1 MNKTFILLIA
11 LFLSAALPSFSAK
24 NDSSTN
30 PSYEELNQVVHP
42 VALLVLFDGAPGIA
56 TNIPKETTIPIEA
69 KSANIQCIGIN
80 QMQLFLSDTTY
91 NRIKNT
97 IEFCMKKYNIPNGN
111 ILIGGFSLGGYTTV
125 RFTEMA
131 KEKGHLT
138 VIPRA
143 IFGVDPMLDHI
154 AVYNYALKELNRN
167 CNNEGSEKYGKP
179 EAWWLKNYYTT
190 NFGVPDKDST
200 IYISRS
206 AYSAGLSDG
215 GNAKFILDIPIRIY
229 HETDVMW
236 YIKERCRDITDEN
249 IIVGSQLINFLYN
262 HGNKKAILIE
272 TKDKG
277 MRSDGR
283 RHPHSWSIADPKET
297 IDWLKLFI
305 KY

>member
-1 MNKTFILLIA
+1 MKKTFIMLLGI
-11 LFLSAALPSFSAK
+11 FLSTALPSFS
-24 NDSSTN
+24 NENTSSIN
-30 PSYEELNQVVHP
+30 PLYEEFNQVKNP
-42 VALLVLFDGAPGIA
+42 VALLILFDGSPGIA
-56 TNIPKETTIPIEA
+56 KNIPNETSMPAEA
-69 KSANIQCIGIN
+69 AWANIQCIEIN

-97 IEFCMKKYNIPNGN
+97 IEFCIKKYNIPNGN
-111 ILIGGFSLGGYTTV
+111 ILIGGFSLGGYTTI

-131 KEKGHLT
+131 KEKGHSAL
-138 VIPRA
+138 IPRA
-143 IFGVDPMLDHI
+143 VFGVDPMLDQV

-167 CNNEGSEKYGKP
+167 CNNEGSQKYGKP
-179 EAWWLKNYYTT
+179 EAWWLKNYYLT
-190 NFGVPDKDST
+190 NFGAPDTAST
-200 IYISRS
+200 IYINRS
-206 AYSAGLSDG
+206 AYSAGLNDG

-249 IIVGSQLINFLYN
+249 ILVGSQLINFLYN
-262 HGNKKAILIE
+262 NGNKNAILIE